1 MQAPYIT
8 SRIYKNYDND
18 VFRFEIQSFCFL
30 KERDLGLFKES
41 IFGIFKNHAPIK
53 KNLCASEVPFIT
65 NELHS
70 AVTKRPK
77 YRYKFFK
84 NENQTNKKN
93 YKVQKNFWEK
103 LFQKTK
109 KSYFD
114 SLNTKKSQIVEL
126 SGKLL
131 LVFSEK
137 QLQKVKKC
145 FLMKQK
151 NIVLMIKKK
160 KMQNL

>member
-1 MQAPYIT
+1 MAS
-8 SRIYKNYDND
+8 SRTMHL
-18 VFRFEIQSFCFL
+18 S
-30 KERDLGLFKES
+30 
-41 IFGIFKNHAPIK
+41 K
-53 KNLCASEVPFIT
+53 KNLCASEVPFMT

-84 NENQTNKKN
+84 NKNQTNKKN

-103 LFQKTK
+103 LFQETK

-160 KMQNL
+160 KKCKTCNNIFSNVVSDSKISDHCKLFFTKKHTFSLNHVAK

>member
-30 KERDLGLFKES
+30 KERDLGLFK
-41 IFGIFKNHAPIK
+41 
-53 KNLCASEVPFIT
+53 
-65 NELHS
+65 
-70 AVTKRPK
+70 RPK

-84 NENQTNKKN
+84 NKNQTNKKN

-160 KMQNL
+160 KCKTCNNIFSNVVSDSNISDHCNYFSQKNTHSLSIT